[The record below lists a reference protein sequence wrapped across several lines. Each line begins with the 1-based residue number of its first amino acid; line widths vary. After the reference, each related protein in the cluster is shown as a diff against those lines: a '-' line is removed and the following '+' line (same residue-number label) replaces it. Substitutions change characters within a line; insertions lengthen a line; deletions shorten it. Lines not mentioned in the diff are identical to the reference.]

1 MNPAEPRRIFLD
13 AGVIIDGCFGRWGA
27 AKAMLVLTTLHARF
41 TVVLAEVI
49 DREVRRALVRR
60 ARSATPEDA
69 QEALSAFL
77 GWLGHVRLERWP
89 APSVASVQRA
99 LPLLLPVL
107 RHRNDLEAVISAMEA
122 RPDRV
127 ISSNDAHWGPALAA
141 HTGLRIATPLA
152 FLDSRLLVQ
161 LARSS

>member
-1 MNPAEPRRIFLD
+1 MNPSRQRRIFLD

-27 AKAMLVLTTLHARF
+27 AKAVLVLTTLHAHY
-41 TVVLAEVI
+41 TVVLADAI

-60 ARSATPEDA
+60 VRSATSQDV

-77 GWLGHVRLERWP
+77 GWLGYVRLERWP
-89 APSVASVQRA
+89 APSVESVQQA

-122 RPDRV
+122 RPDWV

-141 HTGLRIATPLA
+141 HTGLRIATPIA
-152 FLDSRLLVQ
+152 FLDYL
-161 LARSS
+161 SSLPDKEQQ